1 MPNIRIDIGC
11 DCCGEQHEI
20 FVQTNRVGYARSYQF
35 DCRTKHKP
43 VLMPANAFRSLEAV
57 PTIPTTGLIATVV
70 E

>member
-11 DCCGEQHEI
+11 DICGEEHEI
-20 FVQTNRVGYARSYQF
+20 FVQSNRVGTARSYQF
-35 DCRTKHKP
+35 DCPKKHKP

-57 PTIPTTGLIATVV
+57 PSIPAAGIIATVV

>member
-1 MPNIRIDIGC
+1 MPSIRIDIGC
-11 DCCGEQHEI
+11 DICGEQHEV

-35 DCRTKHKP
+35 DCPTKHKP

-57 PTIPTTGLIATVV
+57 PSIPTTAVIATIV